1 MEFFPTLKIGLLN
14 GWLPLLLFYVVFG
27 ILLAIFPKDV
37 VSRLYERSGWTKRMK
52 IMRAFGLIFILS
64 WFLIVIFTPLKV
76 ENLVFVLGGSI
87 YLLGLIGFVI
97 ALFNYRDTPLDRP
110 VTKGLYRI
118 SRNPQHLT
126 LFLSFFGISVATGSW
141 LATLLIS
148 IGIVLGH
155 MRILTEERACL
166 DQYGDSFKS
175 YMEQVPRYLV
185 FF

>member
-1 MEFFPTLKIGLLN
+1 MEFSPALKIGLLN

-27 ILLAIFPKDV
+27 ILLVIFPKDV

-64 WFLIVIFTPLKV
+64 WFLIVIFSPLKV
-76 ENLVFVLGGSI
+76 ENLVFIIGGSI
-87 YLLGLIGFVI
+87 YALGLICFVI
-97 ALFNYRDTPLDRP
+97 ALFNYKDTPLDRP
-110 VTKGLYRI
+110 VTKGLYKI
-118 SRNPQHLT
+118 SRNPQHVT
-126 LFLSFFGISVATGSW
+126 LFLSFLGISIAIGSW

-166 DQYGDSFKS
+166 EQYGDAYKI
-175 YMEQVPRYLV
+175 YLEQVPRYFV